1 MVGETEPKIKLRFSW
16 RSASGGQSAF
26 PEPDADANGQHH
38 DAKLMRGASID
49 NAPLRITELP
59 KWVSEHRKISTA
71 DWKSNKIGSQANC
84 TACHADAQRGY
95 FKE

>member
-1 MVGETEPKIKLRFSW
+1 
-16 RSASGGQSAF
+16 
-26 PEPDADANGQHH
+26 
-38 DAKLMRGASID
+38 MRGASID